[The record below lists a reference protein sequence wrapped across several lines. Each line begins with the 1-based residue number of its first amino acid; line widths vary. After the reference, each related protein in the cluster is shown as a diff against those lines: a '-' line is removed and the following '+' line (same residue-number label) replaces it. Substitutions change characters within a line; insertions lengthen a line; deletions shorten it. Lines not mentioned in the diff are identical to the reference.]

1 MAGDGRI
8 TVGIDIGNSTTEAV
22 ILRRL
27 DGGVRFLAGA
37 ITPTTGI
44 KGTADNI
51 AGCMTVLD
59 EALGEASLTYGDVA
73 QIRLNQAAPV
83 ISDLSM
89 DTISET
95 VVIGSAMIGHNPDTP
110 GGEGLATGLTTPI
123 DRLSEAAGDVVA
135 VVPESV
141 PYYTAAAWINN
152 APAAVRVTA
161 AICQKDDGVL
171 IANRLRRRI
180 PIVDEVAHIEKVES
194 GIPAAVEVAR
204 NGETVKTLSNPY
216 GLAGLFGLTP
226 QETRDAIPVARSL
239 TGCRSGV
246 VLRAKGASVSVS
258 RIKAGML
265 DIRGREGQVRLDVNE
280 GAEAIMRAASRVGE
294 IEDVEGEA
302 GTNVGALLTR
312 VKETMAG
319 LTGRSPSDLPIVDIL
334 AADTF
339 SSVEV
344 AGGLAGESAMENVV
358 MLAAMV
364 QTSQLP
370 MQAIA
375 AELSSRTGIFVRVA
389 GREAEMALKGAMTTP
404 GTSTPLAILDL
415 GGGST
420 DAALIDG
427 EGQVTAIHHAGA
439 GEMVTRIID
448 LELDLK
454 DRDTAELIKKYPLA
468 KVESLLFLRFEDGS
482 VRFLQEPLPP
492 ALFARVVIVTEDT
505 LIPIRSSKR
514 LSIDRVA
521 LVRREAKRKVFSV
534 NAERALREVAP
545 QHDLRQIG
553 SVVLVGGSSQDFE
566 IPDLLAEQLMPY
578 RITTGRASPMGVL
591 PPHSAVALGLALAD

>member
-22 ILRRL
+22 VLRRL
-27 DGGVRFLAGA
+27 DGDVRFLAGA
-37 ITPTTGI
+37 MTPTTGI
-44 KGTADNI
+44 KGTEENI
-51 AGCMTVLD
+51 GGCMTALD
-59 EALGEASLTYGDVA
+59 EALRKAALTYGDVA

-110 GGEGLATGLTTPI
+110 GGEGLATGTTVPI
-123 DRLSEAAGDVVA
+123 ERLAEASGDVVA

-152 APAAVRVTA
+152 APSSVRVTA
-161 AICQKDDGVL
+161 VICRKDDGVL
-171 IANRLRRRI
+171 IANRLDKPI

-258 RIKAGML
+258 RIKAGFV
-265 DIRGREGQVRLDVNE
+265 DIRGREGQARLDVNE

-319 LTGRSPSDLPIVDIL
+319 LTGRAPSALHIVDIL

-375 AELSSRTGIFVRVA
+375 AALSSRTGIFVRVA

-427 EGQVTAIHHAGA
+427 DGRVTAVHHAGA

-505 LIPIRSSKR
+505 LIPIRSAKR

-545 QHDLRQIG
+545 EHDLRHIG

-578 RITTGRASPMGVL
+578 RITTGRASPMGIL
-591 PPHSAVALGLALAD
+591 PPHSAVALGLALTE